1 MSTKPYIVISDG
13 FNEKIFK
20 ELNQEADFEVH
31 PEKKLSRENLIS
43 LGEKVNGLVVRSATI
58 VDQELINHLPN
69 LKYVIRAGEGTD
81 NIDKKYC
88 NDKGI
93 KVSNTPG
100 ANSNSAAEH
109 AVALMMTLL
118 RKTHHA
124 HASMSSGKW
133 EKSLFAGNELW
144 KKTVGFVGFG
154 RIGKIVAKRISGFEP
169 NVLFY
174 DPFIDND
181 LEPNYQKRTVERYLS
196 SLISSR
202 CTLH

>member
-1 MSTKPYIVISDG
+1 MSNNPYIVISDG
-13 FNEKIFK
+13 FNEKIFNDLSNEK
-20 ELNQEADFEVH
+20 DLEVH

-58 VDQELINHLPN
+58 VDQNLINHLPN
-69 LKYVIRAGEGTD
+69 LNYVIRAGEGTD

-88 NDKGI
+88 SDKGI

-124 HASMSSGKW
+124 HASSANASP
-133 EKSLFAGNELW
+133 
-144 KKTVGFVGFG
+144 V
-154 RIGKIVAKRISGFEP
+154 IVR
-169 NVLFY
+169 Y
-174 DPFIDND
+174 DAHPGAVATGATAS
-181 LEPNYQKRTVERYLS
+181 KRTVYAWTS
-196 SLISSR
+196 GNISKALVPEKR
-202 CTLH
+202 